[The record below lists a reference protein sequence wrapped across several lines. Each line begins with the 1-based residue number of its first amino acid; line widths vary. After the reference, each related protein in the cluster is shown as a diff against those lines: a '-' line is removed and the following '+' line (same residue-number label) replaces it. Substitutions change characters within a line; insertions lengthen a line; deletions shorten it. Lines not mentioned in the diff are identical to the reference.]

1 MANVFAAD
9 AGNKLLHTGEYGN
22 VVQYVYEADVA
33 ANSTDVIFM
42 GKIPAGIRVTGLR
55 LKTEDTGSTSTLDV
69 GYAPA
74 DGAAPV
80 ASANYWFNDVDT
92 SGAAYDGSS
101 TAGPIRFERDV
112 WLQVLVNT
120 ANLTGTPLI
129 QIIVTGI
136 NEGVK

>member
-1 MANVFAAD
+1 MADIFAPD
-9 AGNKLLHTGEYGN
+9 ATNKLLKTGEQGN
-22 VVQYVYEADVA
+22 VVQYVYEYDGA
-33 ANSTDVIFM
+33 ANSGDVIFM
-42 GKIPAGIRVTGLR
+42 GKIPAGTRVTGLR

-112 WLQVLVNT
+112 WLQVLVNA
-120 ANLTGTPLI
+120 ANFTGTPLL

>member
-9 AGNKLLHTGEYGN
+9 ATNKLLHTGEYGN
-22 VVQYVYEADVA
+22 TVTYVYEADLA
-33 ANSTDVIFM
+33 ANSADVIFM

-74 DGAAPV
+74 DGAAPSAV
-80 ASANYWFNDVDT
+80 ANYWFNDVDT

-112 WLQVLVNT
+112 WLQVLVNA

-129 QIIVTGI
+129 QIIVTGV